1 MLVTSLFPALHPVVR
16 PGGLA
21 AAWLRWLLLA
31 LLAGAWAAPASA
43 QPVSIRPDPLLA
55 PLAIRELKNDR
66 AGFTWVAAR
75 QGLFRYDGTQLLPIA
90 RLVRQGPRPTGACN
104 AVVVDATGQVWFGLN
119 DDLYV
124 FTPATGQLQAVPLP
138 PAGGFIK
145 FVDALFIHHGVLW
158 IGQGRERLQILQ
170 LPLAARPYR
179 PRLLPLPYA
188 GTLHSFVHDSA
199 GALLAQEG
207 PIGWRLPPGSNR
219 LVAIGPL
226 PTEAHNQLSK
236 ADGTDIM
243 FSPLHEVPAPGTRWL
258 LRDTT
263 LLETL
268 PGGGRRVAGRWHHR
282 YRSYYYPVL
291 QLMELDSTWYWPG
304 EGEVLALSL
313 RRHPAQAGL
322 RHLPVPLAK
331 EWNMRLRFNRD
342 TTGLV
347 AFLDQA
353 PGAAQ
358 LRPQPWAATPLP
370 MAEKMQPSTR
380 GVARLPDGRLL
391 LGSYVGTFVQA
402 ADSPDAPLRRWRS
415 LGESGV
421 MASNLTLP
429 DGRLLAANE
438 TGGFQLITAQS
449 IRQVPWHFLHSEKAV
464 IGYCVLRTR
473 AGQLWGGG
481 PDGLYSI
488 DLARMQVSRYHE
500 LDSARW
506 PLHQSEVNALAE
518 AGPGELWLGTN
529 RGLYWLRPATG
540 ELRHYGPQEPGL
552 RRLPS
557 ANVNC
562 LLLTHPDSLWVGT
575 MDQGLLLL
583 NPRRGLQQQLAAGQ
597 GLPSASVSL
606 LNRPVP
612 GGALWVGT
620 YDGLVRYDPR
630 TQRSTEYS
638 VDNGLPS
645 NEVNRW
651 SAYYDAPT
659 QQLYFGSMKGTSRIS
674 LPAAA
679 HPLHQPRL
687 LLLALTQHH
696 AQGDTIRTE
705 YLPNAL
711 PEGIHLQPGDAFA
724 DVQVGLTDEALPGRA
739 RFAYR
744 LLGHGSDRWRPLGSQ
759 PWVRLLGLE
768 PGDYT
773 LEIKA
778 ETAEGMAAS
787 GLVRVRVQVRTYWWR
802 RPGIWLL
809 FALGLAAATG
819 AGTRWWLRRQA
830 ARREAQRAAEAALRH
845 RLAADLHDEVG
856 GLLTRVTMRA
866 ELLEAQ
872 QATPQIA
879 ALVQESRSAAATMRD
894 IIWSV
899 DAAADTVEALLDRLR
914 DLVETTRRATEQ
926 EIHLHL
932 ALDEAVLPAQLRPA
946 VRQHAYLIGKEA
958 LTNALKHGTRRAGLM
973 VTLHVNAAELLL
985 EVENE
990 TRSGTLGRSGLGLRS
1005 MGVRAA
1011 TIGAELVVGPQPGG
1025 RWQVSLRVPAPLAG
1039 Q

>member
-1 MLVTSLFPALHPVVR
+1 MAVTYSLLAFSRLAHPPR
-16 PGGLA
+16 LA
-21 AAWLRWLLLA
+21 AGWLPWLLA
-31 LLAGAWAAPASA
+31 LLSIAWVAPAAA
-43 QPVSIRPDPLLA
+43 QPVSIRPDPLLE
-55 PLAIRELKNDR
+55 PLAIRELQNDR

-75 QGLFRYDGTQLLPIA
+75 QGLFRYDGTQLLPISQ
-90 RLVRQGPRPTGACN
+90 LVHQGPHPEGPCN
-104 AVVVDATGQVWFGLN
+104 AVVVDAAGQVWFGLN

-124 FTPATGQLQAVPLP
+124 FTPATGRLQQVPLP
-138 PAGGFIK
+138 PTGGYIK
-145 FVDALFIHHGVLW
+145 FVDALFIHHNVLW
-158 IGQGRERLQILQ
+158 IGQGRERLQILE
-170 LPLAARPYR
+170 LPLAVRPYR
-179 PRLLPLPYA
+179 PHLIPLPYA

-207 PIGWRLPPGSNR
+207 NIGWRLPPGSNQ
-219 LVAIGPL
+219 LVPIGPL

-236 ADGTDIM
+236 ADGFDIM
-243 FSPLHEVPAPGTRWL
+243 FSALHPVPVPGTRYL
-258 LRDTT
+258 LHDTT
-263 LLETL
+263 LLEVL
-268 PGGGRRVAGRWHHR
+268 PGGHRRVAGHWHHR
-282 YRSYYYPVL
+282 NLYHHVV

-313 RRHPAQAGL
+313 RRHPAYPGL
-322 RHLPVPLAK
+322 HHLPVPLAR
-331 EWNMRLRFNRD
+331 EWMMKLRFNRD

-347 AFLDQA
+347 AFLDRA
-353 PGAAQ
+353 PGTVH

-370 MAEKMQPSTR
+370 MAENMQPSTR

-391 LGSYVGTFVQA
+391 VGSYVGSFVQA

-415 LGESGV
+415 LAQSGV
-421 MASNLTLP
+421 MAGNLRLP
-429 DGRLLAANE
+429 DGRLLEANE
-438 TGGFQLITAQS
+438 TGGFQLITNQGVQK
-449 IRQVPWHFLHSEKAV
+449 IPWHWLHSEKAV
-464 IGYCVLRTR
+464 NAYCVLRTR
-473 AGQLWGGG
+473 AGELWGGG
-481 PDGLYSI
+481 TDGLYHI
-488 DLARMQVSRYHE
+488 DLAKMQVTRYHE

-518 AGPGELWLGTN
+518 AGPGALWLGTN

-557 ANVNC
+557 ANINC
-562 LLLTHPDSLWVGT
+562 LLLTHPDSLWLGT
-575 MDQGLLLL
+575 TDQGLLLL
-583 NPRRGLQQQLAAGQ
+583 NPRRGLQRQLNKGQ
-597 GLPSASVSL
+597 GLPSTSVSF

-620 YDGLVRYDPR
+620 YNGLVRYDPR
-630 TQRSTEYS
+630 TGRSTEYS

-659 QQLYFGSMKGTSRIS
+659 QQLYFGSMKGTARLS

-679 HPLHQPRL
+679 RPMHQPRL

-696 AQGDTIRTE
+696 AQGDTIQTE

-711 PEGIHLQPGDAFA
+711 PEGIQLQPGDAFA

-744 LLGHGSDRWRPLGSQ
+744 LLGDGSARWRPLGSQ

-778 ETAEGMAAS
+778 ETAEGVAAA
-787 GLVRVRVQVRTYWWR
+787 GTIHLPVRVRTYWWR
-802 RPGIWLL
+802 RPEIWLL
-809 FALGLAAATG
+809 FALTLAFATG
-819 AGTRWWLRRQA
+819 AGTRWWQRRQA
-830 ARREAQRAAEAALRH
+830 TRREAQRAAEAALRH

-872 QATPQIA
+872 QRTPQLA
-879 ALVQESRSAAATMRD
+879 ALVLESRSAAATMRD

-926 EIHLHL
+926 EINLTL
-932 ALDEAVLPAQLRPA
+932 TLDEAILPAQLRPA
-946 VRQHAYLIGKEA
+946 VRQHAYLIGKESV
-958 LTNALKHGTRRAGLM
+958 TNALKHGVYRGELT
-973 VTLHVNAAELLL
+973 VTLQVSATELVL
-985 EVENE
+985 EIENE
-990 TRSGTLGRSGLGLRS
+990 MRGNSMNRGGLGLRS
-1005 MGVRAA
+1005 MEARAA
-1011 TIGAELVVGPQPGG
+1011 TIGGELVVGPQPGG
-1025 RWQVSLRVPAPLAG
+1025 HWRIQLRVPGPLVG
-1039 Q
+1039 